1 MKRTISVV
9 LVAIAV
15 SACSSIPQVKG
26 PFARAGKNA
35 TQTDAYAAVPVH
47 VEFFG
52 GSYDETVPLFYSAK
66 EGASG
71 AAKLSRIQRAKET
84 RRSRG

>member
-35 TQTDAYAAVPVH
+35 TQTDAMTDDAQQPEVSP
-47 VEFFG
+47 FPQQSGFG
-52 GSYDETVPLFYSAK
+52 N
-66 EGASG
+66 
-71 AAKLSRIQRAKET
+71 
-84 RRSRG
+84 